1 MFILVG
7 ITDVQERRRYIQILL
22 DSGETREVEERI
34 ALLRELYKW
43 RESAPSPG
51 TTVFQGSAPAQAV
64 AISADGRLL
73 GATMPR
79 ERLRQRSYDLR
90 PDQYVKRPETA
101 RQVESPAIL
110 LGTIWQNQRQL
121 GKRIDRLLGR
131 LEVAPI
137 ASEKLPSPLLTEH
150 DKAIAPFGVFSDE
163 QSDVWK
169 RVLKQVE
176 RVRNGKT
183 SYLTAKLFTPVE
195 VDAPGA
201 LEASE
206 NTLATLDLL
215 ERMGVII
222 PVTIADPNT
231 SELMMFYRRVTERDR
246 WLSDA
251 PSSESG
257 QEDA

>member
-1 MFILVG
+1 MFILAG
-7 ITDVQERRRYIQILL
+7 ITDSRERRRYLQVFL
-22 DSGETREVEERI
+22 DSGETREVEERL
-34 ALLRELYKW
+34 ALLRQLYKW
-43 RESAPSPG
+43 KENAPSPG

-79 ERLRQRSYDLR
+79 EQLRQRSYDLR

-121 GKRIDRLLGR
+121 GKRIDGLLGR

-150 DKAIAPFGVFSDE
+150 DKAIEPFGVFSDE
-163 QSDVWK
+163 QRDVWK

-176 RVRNGKT
+176 RIRNGKT
-183 SYLTAKLFTPVE
+183 SYHTAKLFTPVE

-201 LEASE
+201 LEASA

-215 ERMGVII
+215 ERMRVII
-222 PVTIADPNT
+222 SVTIADPNT
-231 SELMMFYRRVTERDR
+231 GELMEFYRRVTERDR